1 MPRSESL
8 QPSDPLQNP
17 FVHCRRISSEVWIA
31 QMRVNAT
38 EWSLVSKINAERLLA
53 AIRDGD
59 RDKVCL
65 LRARALSSERKR
77 SFRRKLAITFETK
90 REARQPFARRSGVG

>member
-1 MPRSESL
+1 LRFGGDAQKIAS
-8 QPSDPLQNP
+8 PSSTVLSTGSAARASP
-17 FVHCRRISSEVWIA
+17 
-31 QMRVNAT
+31 MRVNAA
-38 EWSLVSKINAERLLA
+38 EWSLVSKANAERLLA

-77 SFRRKLAITFETK
+77 SFRRKLAITFESK